1 MLGRYFE
8 QIRERKYDDDLVA
21 EQQLNPEQL
30 SKTKLIE
37 KSQKQKPQCVFLE
50 GGNGLKTQA
59 EAVKNKRCGL
69 IVVHKN

>member
-1 MLGRYFE
+1 MLGRDID

-37 KSQKQKPQCVFLE
+37 KSQKQKPQCVCFLNE
-50 GGNGLKTQA
+50 
-59 EAVKNKRCGL
+59 VM
-69 IVVHKN
+69 V